1 MKISKVEN
9 LYEKVLRNEI
19 FAIRK
24 GQFVDVI

>member
-9 LYEKVLRNEI
+9 LYEKVLRNDI
-19 FAIRK
+19 FEIRK